1 MSKWAEPGISM
12 LSFWWVIP
20 TKPKTSTSRGE
31 SERAIKKENSME
43 KQQVYHPA
51 CDSTI
56 VSGDDQ
62 ISVDSLT
69 PVNTLRN

>member
-31 SERAIKKENSME
+31 SESYKEREFHGKTTS
-43 KQQVYHPA
+43 VPPRVRLDY
-51 CDSTI
+51 I
-56 VSGDDQ
+56 VSRDDQ